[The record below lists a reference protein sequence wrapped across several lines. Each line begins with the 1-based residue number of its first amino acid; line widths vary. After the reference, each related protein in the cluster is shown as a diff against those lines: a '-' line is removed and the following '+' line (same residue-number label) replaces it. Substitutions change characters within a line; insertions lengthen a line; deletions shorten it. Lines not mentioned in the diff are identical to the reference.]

1 MIENGLGPTSMAIE
15 DGARKSDQLGSKI
28 GFKNNSSASRTQ
40 AQLITT
46 IKAHIAKGDKAAEK
60 AEQHYNVAGQH
71 LKTLKA
77 AHAGTWDEWETLL
90 KTEIGIGKSRAS
102 ELMQISD
109 GTKTIKR
116 VRADTAKRTADA
128 KARLKLSA
136 SSGES
141 VDDPEASAEAMKTAF
156 AADEADQAAQPELYA
171 CDPADTTAPQVLLD
185 ANPICHAWRLASN
198 EERAEFVR
206 LFADDLRRLGHGH
219 HQDADGDDDIPKA
232 KADPPRQGKK
242 KPQETRLSGA
252 LVDGFSELIRDV
264 VEDTPENL
272 NQTQRILPLDETA
285 GILEGLIE
293 PAVSASDR
301 RDLSEDLNPTAAEA
315 NERAAAERKAAEE
328 QAFADKLA
336 KRPPP
341 NPVERAEI
349 EKARR
354 RTKAR
359 TPRIAIN
366 IEDRGAA
373 GRALYPDHCDEEGHR
388 YRLIDTFGTRS
399 LEFVR
404 AMLDGLGYATADHL
418 LDYDSSPGRPNQVA
432 MNAALAVISG
442 VQPRD
447 EVEAMLAAHMAL
459 TNIALLDLFGR
470 TRGVIANHRYEGD
483 GIKRL
488 DVLGNLTNKF
498 QRTFTMQFEALAR
511 KRRKGEQNIRVKHVH
526 VYADGQAI
534 VGKVSHRG
542 GRGTAKNEQRA
553 YERAQEKPTTRA
565 ISDSPAV
572 RSADQ

>member
-15 DGARKSDQLGSKI
+15 DGARKSDQLGSEI

-60 AEQHYNVAGQH
+60 AEQHYIAAGQH
-71 LKTLKA
+71 LKRLKA
-77 AHAGTWDEWETLL
+77 AHTGTWDEWETLL
-90 KTEIGIGKSRAS
+90 KAEIGIGKSRAS

-109 GTKTIKR
+109 GTKTLKR
-116 VRADTAKRTADA
+116 IRADTAKRTADA

-156 AADEADQAAQPELYA
+156 AADEVDQAAQPELHA
-171 CDPADTTAPQVLLD
+171 CDPADTTAPQVPLD

-206 LFADDLRRLGHGH
+206 LFADDLRRLGPDH
-219 HQDADGDDDIPKA
+219 HQDADGDNDIPKA
-232 KADPPRQGKK
+232 KANPPRQGKK
-242 KPQETRLSGA
+242 KLQETRLSGA
-252 LVDGFSELIRDV
+252 VVDGFSELIRDV
-264 VEDTPENL
+264 VENTPENL

-285 GILEGLIE
+285 GVLEGLIE

-336 KRPPP
+336 KRLPP

-366 IEDRGAA
+366 IRGSR
-373 GRALYPDHCDEEGHR
+373 G
-388 YRLIDTFGTRS
+388 S
-399 LEFVR
+399 
-404 AMLDGLGYATADHL
+404 
-418 LDYDSSPGRPNQVA
+418 
-432 MNAALAVISG
+432 
-442 VQPRD
+442 
-447 EVEAMLAAHMAL
+447 
-459 TNIALLDLFGR
+459 R
-470 TRGVIANHRYEGD
+470 TRVIPGPLRRRRTPIPAHRHVRNPLA
-483 GIKRL
+483 GICSR
-488 DVLGNLTNKF
+488 D
-498 QRTFTMQFEALAR
+498 AR
-511 KRRKGEQNIRVKHVH
+511 RFRVCDRRPFAGLRF
-526 VYADGQAI
+526 
-534 VGKVSHRG
+534 
-542 GRGTAKNEQRA
+542 
-553 YERAQEKPTTRA
+553 
-565 ISDSPAV
+565 
-572 RSADQ
+572 